1 MGITEQLHIE
11 SNFKKAS
18 MFVSEGNL
26 LAAIQIYQKLLKQKD
41 AERVATIKLADIYDQ
56 LGKGK
61 AAINLFYNY
70 LDRNGK
76 DEEVVRLV
84 GFYLLR
90 NSMFKEAFEFVDKFH
105 DISDENM
112 DYIRSLLYFHTKQFE
127 IAHINFKNY
136 LEKYSSSEFIPNVY
150 LYLAKTHLVFAEY
163 DDALTSVKKSI
174 EYSAQIP
181 EAYKIE
187 AEIYYHKE
195 MYYHAG
201 ESIRKA
207 VQMDPTIIAWKHLQI
222 RILLMLG
229 ELSKAEMNLEGVIDN
244 THTSAE
250 LLTLLGHSYLK
261 QDKVEHAKNYFEKAL
276 QINPEYT
283 EAINGLK
290 LC

>member
-18 MFVSEGNL
+18 TFVSEGNL
-26 LAAIQIYQKLLKQKD
+26 LAAIQIYKKLLHQKD

-61 AAINLFYNY
+61 AAINLFYSY
-70 LDRNGK
+70 LENNGT
-76 DEEVVRLV
+76 DEEVIRLV
-84 GFYLLR
+84 GFYMLR
-90 NSMFKEAFEFVDKFH
+90 NSMFKEAFEFVDKFQH
-105 DISDENM
+105 ISDENM
-112 DYIRSLLYFHTKQFE
+112 EYIKSLLYFHTNQFE
-127 IAHINFKNY
+127 IAHINFNNY
-136 LEKYSSSEFIPNVY
+136 LDKYTSSEFIPNVY
-150 LYLAKTHLVFAEY
+150 LYLAKTYMVFNEY
-163 DDALTSVKKSI
+163 DDALASVKRSI
-174 EYSAQIP
+174 EYSTEIP

-187 AEIYYHKE
+187 AEVYYHKE

-207 VQMDPTIIAWKHLQI
+207 VKMNPTIIAWKHLQI

-229 ELSKAEMNLEGVIDN
+229 ELSKAETNLEGVIDN
-244 THTSAE
+244 SHKSAE

-261 QDKVEHAKNYFEKAL
+261 QDKVESAKNYFEKAL
-276 QINPEYT
+276 KINPEYS

>member
-18 MFVSEGNL
+18 TFVSEGNL
-26 LAAIQIYQKLLKQKD
+26 LAAIQIYKKLLHLKD

-61 AAINLFYNY
+61 AAINLFYSY
-70 LDRNGK
+70 LDNNGT

-84 GFYLLR
+84 GFYMLR
-90 NSMFKEAFEFVDKFH
+90 NSMFKEAFKFVDKFQH
-105 DISDENM
+105 ISDENM
-112 DYIRSLLYFHTKQFE
+112 EYIRSLLYFHTNQFE

-136 LEKYSSSEFIPNVY
+136 LDKYSSSEFIPNVY
-150 LYLAKTHLVFAEY
+150 LYLAKTHMVFNEY
-163 DDALTSVKKSI
+163 DDALASVKRSI
-174 EYSAQIP
+174 EYSTQIP

-187 AEIYYHKE
+187 AEVYYQKE
-195 MYYHAG
+195 MYYHAS

-207 VQMDPTIIAWKHLQI
+207 VKMDSTIIAWKHLQI

-229 ELSKAEMNLEGVIDN
+229 ELSKAGMNLEGVIDN
-244 THTSAE
+244 THKSAE

-261 QDKVEHAKNYFEKAL
+261 QDKVESAKNYFEKAL
-276 QINPEYT
+276 KINPEYS
-283 EAINGLK
+283 EAIDGLK